1 MAKKTPTQTAK
12 GTNDAGKLSKPP
24 SKRCI
29 KQQEKVQKEEKQ
41 IAKILQT
48 LK

>member
-12 GTNDAGKLSKPP
+12 STNGAGKLSKPP
-24 SKRCI
+24 TKKCI
-29 KQQEKVQKEEKQ
+29 KQQEKVQKEENQ
-41 IAKILQT
+41 IAKILKS